1 METIRYTEEY
11 KAAWNELVKNS
22 RNGTFLIDRNYM
34 DYHKERFVDCSL
46 MFQDKNQIIG
56 ILPANWSEH
65 DKTVYSH
72 QGLTYGGLIV
82 RKNVT
87 ALQVMEM
94 MDEAIEFFGT
104 QLGAVNFIYKPVP
117 VIFHNYPSQE
127 DLYYLFT
134 KNATLRKRQLSCCV
148 SQENPLPFVYSRT
161 TGLHKAIRNGLTV
174 QRDTN
179 PRQFWDVLE
188 NVLSTRHNAKPVH
201 SLGEIFQLMKAFPDE
216 IQLYTAIHEDKVV
229 AGALLYVTPIVAHTQ
244 YIASNEEG
252 RNCCALDLLFDELVN
267 KVFRE
272 KRYFDFGTSN
282 SNDGRNLET
291 GLLFQKESYGGRGIA
306 YDEWNLTI

>member
-22 RNGTFLIDRNYM
+22 RNGTFLIDRDYM

-46 MFQDKNQIIG
+46 LFQDKEQIIG
-56 ILPANWSEH
+56 VLPANWQEQ
-65 DKTVYSH
+65 DRTVYSH
-72 QGLTYGGLIV
+72 QGLTYGGIIL

-94 MDEAIEFFGT
+94 LDEAIAFFKT
-104 QLGAVNFIYKPVP
+104 QLGAVNFIYRPVP
-117 VIFHNYPSQE
+117 VIFHSYPSQE

-134 KNATLRKRQLSCCV
+134 KNVTLRKRQLSCCI
-148 SQENPLPFVYSRT
+148 SQENPLAFTHSRK

-174 QRDTN
+174 RRDIN
-179 PRQFWDVLE
+179 PYQFWEVLKDVL
-188 NVLSTRHNAKPVH
+188 LARHNAKPVH
-201 SLGEIFQLMKAFPDE
+201 SLEEISQLMKAFPDE
-216 IQLYTAIHEDKVV
+216 IQLYTAIHEDRVV
-229 AGALLYVTPIVAHTQ
+229 AGVLMYVMPSVAHTQ

-252 RNCCALDLLFDELVN
+252 RNFRALDLLIDELVN

-282 SNDGRNLET
+282 SNDGRNVET
-291 GLLFQKESYGGRGIA
+291 GLLSHKESFGGRGIV
-306 YDEWNLTI
+306 YDEWDLTI